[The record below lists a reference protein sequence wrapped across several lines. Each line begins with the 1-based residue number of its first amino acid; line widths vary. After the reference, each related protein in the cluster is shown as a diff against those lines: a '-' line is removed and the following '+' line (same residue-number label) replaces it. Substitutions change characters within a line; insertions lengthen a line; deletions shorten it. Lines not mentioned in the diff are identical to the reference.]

1 MGNVSRRDTHAAASV
16 NVLGPLSEANFSDVA
31 TRQNIPVA
39 AIKAVARVESG
50 GRSGFDEQYRPKI
63 LFGAHHFRKHTRRL
77 FDLSHPHLSCDR
89 TSAKKYYRWDQYSR
103 LYEAMLLDPVAA
115 IKSASWGKF
124 QVLGSNH
131 NGWPDPVSFARA
143 MQQSENNHLKS
154 FEAYCV
160 TNGLI
165 AHLRSKN
172 WAGFAEGYN
181 GANYKDFDYD
191 TKIANAYKR
200 YGGT

>member
-1 MGNVSRRDTHAAASV
+1 
-16 NVLGPLSEANFSDVA
+16 
-31 TRQNIPVA
+31 
-39 AIKAVARVESG
+39 
-50 GRSGFDEQYRPKI
+50 
-63 LFGAHHFRKHTRRL
+63 
-77 FDLSHPHLSCDR
+77 
-89 TSAKKYYRWDQYSR
+89 
-103 LYEAMLLDPVAA
+103 MLLDPVAA

-172 WAGFAEGYN
+172 WARFAEGYN

-191 TKIANAYKR
+191 TKIANAYTR